1 MPPEKPLVD
10 QSVLANLKVLQKDDP
25 DVEEI
30 LGSASHVTLYGF
42 DLDAKAWVRARAATA
57 TTTRP
62 FLFPRD
68 RSGTSAHLRDRPIP
82 FHRPPASSPTTDPPP
97 THTHTSPVVAQ
108 SRKNVE
114 GTLFVVRRRAV
125 PSFQFV
131 VLNRLSTE
139 NCRENL
145 LGEFE
150 FELSP
155 PYLLYRSE
163 SEVNGIWFYR
173 QEECDAMSALFD
185 QITTAFAREPAG
197 VSSVDDTAATLHRL
211 GIGGAPAAAAAPA
224 PAPAQSDNVAALFAG
239 TLGQGGGA
247 PPGYGGAAPA
257 PMAEPPVASVVAKP
271 RREKKA
277 TPAPVATSAAAPD

>member
-1 MPPEKPLVD
+1 M
-10 QSVLANLKVLQKDDP
+10 
-25 DVEEI
+25 
-30 LGSASHVTLYGF
+30 
-42 DLDAKAWVRARAATA
+42 
-57 TTTRP
+57 
-62 FLFPRD
+62 
-68 RSGTSAHLRDRPIP
+68 
-82 FHRPPASSPTTDPPP
+82 
-97 THTHTSPVVAQ
+97 
-108 SRKNVE
+108 E

-197 VSSVDDTAATLHRL
+197 VSSVDDTAATLH
-211 GIGGAPAAAAAPA
+211 PAGHRRRAR
-224 PAPAQSDNVAALFAG
+224 G
-239 TLGQGGGA
+239 GGGA
-247 PPGYGGAAPA
+247 RARAR
-257 PMAEPPVASVVAKP
+257 AE
-271 RREKKA
+271 R
-277 TPAPVATSAAAPD
+277 

>member
-1 MPPEKPLVD
+1 
-10 QSVLANLKVLQKDDP
+10 
-25 DVEEI
+25 
-30 LGSASHVTLYGF
+30 
-42 DLDAKAWVRARAATA
+42 
-57 TTTRP
+57 
-62 FLFPRD
+62 
-68 RSGTSAHLRDRPIP
+68 
-82 FHRPPASSPTTDPPP
+82 
-97 THTHTSPVVAQ
+97 
-108 SRKNVE
+108 VE

-224 PAPAQSDNVAALFAG
+224 PAPA
-239 TLGQGGGA
+239 
-247 PPGYGGAAPA
+247 APA
-257 PMAEPPVASVVAKP
+257 KVSDEN
-271 RREKKA
+271 
-277 TPAPVATSAAAPD
+277 

>member
-1 MPPEKPLVD
+1 MPPKKPLVD

-42 DLDAKAWVRARAATA
+42 DLDAKAW
-57 TTTRP
+57 
-62 FLFPRD
+62 
-68 RSGTSAHLRDRPIP
+68 
-82 FHRPPASSPTTDPPP
+82 
-97 THTHTSPVVAQ
+97 

-271 RREKKA
+271 RREKTA
-277 TPAPVATSAAAPD
+277 TPAPVATSAAAPDSPAAASGGGGGGLNRESVRAAMYKLVSNDNFVDLMVKELKKAM